1 MQDSEMDTLFVLFK
15 GFDELGGLLKPT
27 VASQNQSFPAS
38 KVPPNKLVSDD
49 LDSSLANLVGSKY
62 LVECLQYQFFKSFS
76 CLETIHFFLNHSFVS

>member
-1 MQDSEMDTLFVLFK
+1 MYFSHCVELAVYLIECLNIHGRPAIQITRFMFIIQ

-27 VASQNQSFPAS
+27 VASQNQSLPVA

-62 LVECLQYQFFKSFS
+62 
-76 CLETIHFFLNHSFVS
+76 